1 MAKDDAS
8 VIMGWIVGIVLL
20 LIAIPG
26 LLYFGALILRPYL
39 IQFSILFAILTIL
52 SIIALIIFRD
62 EDFLPYLLIPFGVF
76 VLLTALSLG
85 GVALTTN
92 VINSVPNSSDG
103 KASIDLVNDT
113 IQIVNLPNEL
123 SETFTIALNQQ
134 TEEICKQYD
143 DQICQ
148 MTKNIVNT
156 YEDTQELQDW
166 INKGNKLI
174 DFVESHKI

>member
-8 VIMGWIVGIVLL
+8 VIMSWIVGIVVL

-26 LLYFGALILRPYL
+26 LLYFGALIVRPYL

-52 SIIALIIFRD
+52 SVVALIIFRD

-76 VLLTALSLG
+76 TLLTALSLG
-85 GVALTTN
+85 GVAITTDI
-92 VINSVPNSSDG
+92 INSVPNSTDG

-113 IQIVNLPNEL
+113 IQIANIPNEI
-123 SETFTIALNQQ
+123 SETLQTALNQQ

-143 DQICQ
+143 EQVCQ

-174 DFVESHKI
+174 DFVETHKK